1 MEASFGIAR
10 DLGKH
15 WSVGL
20 ELRDHNELP
29 EYREWENTALFL
41 GPVVSYRQEH
51 WWVALTVTPQI
62 YGVNFG
68 ADPDGN
74 RRLELEGHE
83 RINLRLIFGIDF

>member
-51 WWVALTVTPQI
+51 WWAALTVMPQI